1 LHESNE
7 KLDKHD
13 KSDYAQIRHIKLFV
27 ELPMVQQRIILPFR
41 NIRDVL
47 GLHAKVSSQKPFLI
61 SINREQRRQIVS
73 FVEFTGRVHQ
83 VANLLY
89 DDLQIQRGDSVA
101 IVGASNVYNAVIM
114 MACWVIGA
122 VVVPLAPDSE
132 PATVTSI
139 LHQSKTKLV
148 FAGHDALKTLHHA
161 IKAANVIGIVQLDGE
176 TREGMLNFEEVVA
189 NRPTTFLGDDSGAK
203 GADIPLK
210 AGDERTAKLDDAA
223 LWLSTDT
230 VLTQYQLL
238 LTANSLAQAQAV
250 TGNQHMIGILP
261 LHRVES
267 LVANL
272 ILPMVVGATVI
283 LIETFTAKAFW
294 ELVVNEKAN
303 IALVDTD
310 SLRGLLDFANA
321 NQQTGDTIFGQGI
334 DRRQMKHFRHFLAL
348 HYGLNM
354 ELVRDVEAMLGL
366 PIISSYGVP
375 HTAGFATVLPITL
388 SWDDHQLLLHGLA
401 NLCVGCAIAGC
412 ELAIDTSNWGETV
425 PLVVNGQATGDM
437 GYYQQGDD
445 GRAYFFIVNN

>member
-1 LHESNE
+1 M
-7 KLDKHD
+7 
-13 KSDYAQIRHIKLFV
+13 I
-27 ELPMVQQRIILPFR
+27 QQRIILPFR

-61 SINREQRRQIVS
+61 IKREQLRQTVS
-73 FVEFTGRVHQ
+73 YVEFTGRVHQ

-89 DDLQIQRGDSVA
+89 DDLHIQRGDTVA
-101 IVGASNVYNAVIM
+101 ILGASELYSAIIM

-122 VVVPLAPDSE
+122 IAVPLAPDSE
-132 PATVTSI
+132 PAAITNA
-139 LHQSKTKLV
+139 LQQSKAKLL
-148 FAGHDALKTLHHA
+148 FAGHHTLTTLHDA
-161 IKAANVIGIVQLDGE
+161 ITAANIKGVVQLDGE
-176 TREGMLNFEEVVA
+176 TRDGMLNFEEAVA

-230 VLTQYQLL
+230 ILTQYQLL
-238 LTANSLAQAQAV
+238 LTANSLAQAQAI
-250 TGNQHMIGILP
+250 TGNQQIISVLP
-261 LHRVES
+261 LHRLES

-272 ILPMVVGATVI
+272 LMPMVTGASVT
-283 LIETFTAKAFW
+283 LMETFSAKLFW
-294 ELVVNEKAN
+294 ELVVSERAN

-310 SLRGLLDFANA
+310 RLRGLLDFATA
-321 NQQTGDTIFGQGI
+321 NQQNGDTIFGQGI

-348 HYGLNM
+348 HQGLTI
-354 ELVRDVEAMLGL
+354 ELVRNVEEVMGL
-366 PIISSYGVP
+366 PIISSYGAA

-388 SWDDHQLLLHGLA
+388 SWDDHQMLLHGLA

-412 ELAIDTSNWGETV
+412 ELEVNTSNWGETV
-425 PLVVNGQATGDM
+425 PLVINGQTTGDT

-445 GRAYFFIVNN
+445 GRAYFFLANNN